1 MNKSTALPRLA
12 VGAAATGLAATA
24 QAQFTGVLE
33 ITPPASGTYNYFNE
47 TTASFGNWTFS
58 NVAGTVSGFTNQVST
73 SASTLDLLALSYSFP
88 STDWTYVDI
97 TLPIASAGTVS
108 FDYNFPNFGSAGA
121 FAGYTTNG
129 STWTPFSASSGSTF
143 TIPVSPGDVFGFR
156 IGDNYL
162 SGPSSSVSISNISF
176 AAVPEPGS
184 FGLVAGVA
192 SLGYVGL
199 VATRRRRA
207 RAALAA

>member
-1 MNKSTALPRLA
+1 MNTSTALPRLA

-24 QAQFTGVLE
+24 QAQFTGMFE
-33 ITPPASGTYNYFNE
+33 ITPPASGTYNFFTE
-47 TTASFGNWTFS
+47 TTTAFGNWTFS
-58 NVAGTVSGFTNQVST
+58 TVAGTASNFFNQVST
-73 SASTLDLLALSYSFP
+73 NASTLTLSATSISFP
-88 STDWTYVDI
+88 ETEWTYDDI

-108 FDYNFPNFGSAGA
+108 FDYSFPSFASGDA
-121 FAGYTTNG
+121 FAGYTTDG
-129 STWTPFSASSGSTF
+129 STWTPFSSISGSSF
-143 TIPVSPGDVFGFR
+143 TVPVAPGDVFGFR
-156 IGDNYL
+156 LGDNYV
-162 SGPSSSVSISNISF
+162 GTPGSSLTISNISF
-176 AAVPEPGS
+176 AAVPEAGS